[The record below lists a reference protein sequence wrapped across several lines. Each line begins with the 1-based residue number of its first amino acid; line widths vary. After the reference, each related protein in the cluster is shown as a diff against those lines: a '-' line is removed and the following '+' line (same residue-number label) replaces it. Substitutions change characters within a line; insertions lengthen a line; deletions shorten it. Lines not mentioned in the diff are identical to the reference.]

1 MSQLQAIIL
10 SFVALGAIVSLIGL
24 SAGLYELV
32 TGRLVPLL
40 TKLRR
45 RVPATDADLRQNA
58 VAIVLNEVAALLMA
72 LLALGTLLLEQVRFN
87 AILAGAYLTVSLAG
101 FLAVGASG
109 WASFLIKRKV
119 HMVRRSALP
128 QDPLTGVL

>member
-1 MSQLQAIIL
+1 MNQLEAIIL

-32 TGRLVPLL
+32 TGRLAPVL

-45 RVPATDADLRQNA
+45 RVPATEADVRQNA
-58 VAIVLNEVAALLMA
+58 VAIILNEVAALLMA
-72 LLALGTLLLEQVRFN
+72 LLSLGTLLLEQVRFN

-109 WASFLIKRKV
+109 WAAFLIKRKV
-119 HMVRRSALP
+119 LMVRRSAVP
-128 QDPLTGVL
+128 QDRLTGVL

>member
-1 MSQLQAIIL
+1 MNQLQAIIL

-32 TGRLVPLL
+32 TGRLVPVL

-72 LLALGTLLLEQVRFN
+72 LLALEPFCSSKFGSTPSWRAHISPSAWRDSLPSAR
-87 AILAGAYLTVSLAG
+87 AGG
-101 FLAVGASG
+101 P
-109 WASFLIKRKV
+109 
-119 HMVRRSALP
+119 RS
-128 QDPLTGVL
+128 